1 MQALP
6 PWPRIYPIHTP
17 LVTLRLLIGTSRT
30 PFNPVGYFKAALRNR
45 YEPNKPQPKT
55 QSEINMNIQVREKL
69 GNDWWEELG
78 KLWSDIAAA
87 RLRQRDKYLS
97 RRGNIIEFL
106 KDGTAD
112 MLHRVSRMQPQE
124 FLSLYA

>member
-1 MQALP
+1 
-6 PWPRIYPIHTP
+6 
-17 LVTLRLLIGTSRT
+17 
-30 PFNPVGYFKAALRNR
+30 
-45 YEPNKPQPKT
+45 
-55 QSEINMNIQVREKL
+55 MNIQVREKL